1 MNASGDNLSRAIL
14 FRSQALTGAFLFT
27 SQVAMLE
34 RYSPSQSIV
43 VGQDGGGELLG
54 VIRRGRGEDVPANE
68 STAT

>member
-1 MNASGDNLSRAIL
+1 
-14 FRSQALTGAFLFT
+14 
-27 SQVAMLE
+27 MLE